1 MTTKTKK
8 RPRRKALAR
17 LSPTSSPGAPG
28 RRPSDSTVKPARLEG
43 RERWTVRVRSDLVGR
58 VNRAA
63 LYGLPRVTVSEILE
77 AALDAEL
84 VKRERGLPA
93 GVPLV
98 ARGEIPRGR
107 LPAARDSRS

>member
-1 MTTKTKK
+1 MPTKTKK
-8 RPRRKALAR
+8 RPPRKT
-17 LSPTSSPGAPG
+17 SPATAQPGKRASTSHEGEP
-28 RRPSDSTVKPARLEG
+28 G

-77 AALDAEL
+77 AALVAEL
-84 VKRERGLPA
+84 AKRERSLPA
-93 GVPLV
+93 GSPLV

-107 LPAARDSRS
+107 IPANREGRS

>member
-1 MTTKTKK
+1 M
-8 RPRRKALAR
+8 
-17 LSPTSSPGAPG
+17 
-28 RRPSDSTVKPARLEG
+28 
-43 RERWTVRVRSDLVGR
+43 RVRSDLVGR

-77 AALDAEL
+77 TAIEAEL
-84 VKRERGLPA
+84 AKRERSLPA

-107 LPAARDSRS
+107 IPGTREPRS